1 MVILATGLTDGM
13 LIFLV
18 ASGLTLILGAM
29 RVLNFAH
36 GGFFLIGAYAA
47 YELLRGQTQP
57 TWEFVLLLIAASA
70 ITGVVGLF
78 FERVLFRRLYRLP
91 EISSLLG
98 TYALLLIL
106 EGGVSLIFGQQP
118 LTQPLPTKLTQSV
131 TLAGAAVPTYDFF
144 ILAIG
149 VLTVVG
155 LQLLLKR
162 STFGRQLTAVAEDRY
177 MAELLG
183 INVNRVF
190 TVTFV
195 VGIFLAGLGGGLAG
209 PTLSM
214 VPNIALTFIL
224 DAFAVVIVGG
234 FGSVTGSLIAAL
246 ALGLLHA
253 GLATYA
259 SSLADFSLYLFMA
272 AILAIRPQGILGS
285 AAFGAT
291 KT

>member
-1 MVILATGLTDGM
+1 MVILVTGLADGM

-36 GGFFLIGAYAA
+36 GGFFLIGAYVA
-47 YELLRGQTQP
+47 YVLLRGQEQP
-57 TWEFVLLLIAASA
+57 IWEFVLILIAASA
-70 ITGVVGLF
+70 VTAVVGLF

-106 EGGVSLIFGQQP
+106 EGGIALIFGQEP
-118 LTQPLPTKLTQSV
+118 LTQPLPGRLTQSV
-131 TLAGAAVPTYDFF
+131 TLAGASVPTYDFF

-149 VLTVVG
+149 ILTVVT
-155 LQLLLKR
+155 LQILLSR
-162 STFGRQLTAVAEDRY
+162 SAFGRQLTAVAEDRY

-190 TVTFV
+190 AVTFV

-214 VPNIALTFIL
+214 VPDIALTFIL
-224 DAFAVVIVGG
+224 EAFAVVIVGG
-234 FGSVTGSLIAAL
+234 FGSVTGSLVAAL

-253 GLATYA
+253 GLATYVPT
-259 SSLADFSLYLFMA
+259 LADFSLYLFMA

-285 AAFGAT
+285 VGFGTT